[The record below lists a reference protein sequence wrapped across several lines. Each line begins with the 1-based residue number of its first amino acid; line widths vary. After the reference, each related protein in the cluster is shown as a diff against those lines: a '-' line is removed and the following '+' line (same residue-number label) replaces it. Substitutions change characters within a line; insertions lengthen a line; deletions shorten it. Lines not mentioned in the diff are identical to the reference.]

1 MVDVWQ
7 LIYLSAT
14 STLILIS
21 ILSKKTAT
29 QLKISE
35 RTLAK
40 GIQVWIELHSHK
52 KPPLNN
58 NDLGETVINT

>member
-1 MVDVWQ
+1 MVAFEQ

-35 RTLAK
+35 RTLVK
-40 GIQVWIELHSHK
+40 GIWVWVRECFYK
-52 KPPLNN
+52 KPPLI
-58 NDLGETVINT
+58 LLSRG